1 MSIWPLLLLTH
12 ATNLLKHTPF
22 QVLHTST
29 TFLLVFSL
37 KSELDHLVNG
47 AMHRVTGPDLRA

>member
-12 ATNLLKHTPF
+12 ATTLLKHKLF
-22 QVLHTST
+22 HVLHTST
-29 TFLLVFSL
+29 IFLLVFSL
-37 KSELDHLVNG
+37 YPELDHVVNG